1 MATNIRDIAREAGVS
16 STTVSRVLNGS
27 GYVKEETKALVLKII
42 KEFNYTPSAVARS
55 LSNNET
61 NTIGVIVPDIENP
74 FFGKIIKGISSLAD
88 ERNLNIILCDT
99 NENISKEMK
108 FLNMLKEQRISGI
121 IITPTNDINE
131 VNNEQLSVLENMG
144 IPIVLVDRDV
154 KHSNFDGVFTDNI
167 GGAYEATNALIK
179 EGHRKIAII
188 TGPNTSKPGRDRL
201 TGYKKALRMNDIEL
215 NEEYLF
221 YGDFMLESG
230 YLCTHEILKME
241 DRPTAILV
249 CNNMMNLGSIKAI
262 YESKLRIPQDMAIIG
277 FDEVQM
283 LDVVGLN
290 ISVVSR
296 PNNDMGKKAMEL
308 LLKKMN
314 TKEHTGTVR
323 ITLLSKLILKGSE
336 KLIK

>member
-1 MATNIRDIAREAGVS
+1 MGTNIRDIARAAKVS
-16 STTVSRVLNGS
+16 STTVSRVLNGT
-27 GYVKEETKALVLKII
+27 GYVKDETKSAVLKII
-42 KEFNYTPSAVARS
+42 KELNYTPSAVARS
-55 LSNNET
+55 LSRNQT
-61 NTIGVIVPDIENP
+61 NTIGVLVPDIENP
-74 FFGKIIKGISSLAD
+74 FFGQVIKGISSLAD

-99 NENISKEMK
+99 NEDISKEIK
-108 FLNMLKEQRISGI
+108 FLKMLKEQRILGI
-121 IITPTNDINE
+121 IVTPTNDTNE

-154 KHSNFDGVFTDNI
+154 KHSNFDGVFIDNI
-167 GGAYEATNALIK
+167 RGAYEATSALIN

-188 TGPNTSKPGRDRL
+188 TGPITAKPGRDRL
-201 TGYKKALRMNDIEL
+201 TGYKKALRMNDIKL

-221 YGDFMLESG
+221 YGDFKLDSG
-230 YLCTHEILKME
+230 YQCTQEILKME

-249 CNNMMNLGSIKAI
+249 CNNMMNLGSIKAM
-262 YESKLRIPQDMAIIG
+262 YENKLRIPQDMAIIG

-296 PNNDMGKKAMEL
+296 PNVDMGKTAMEL
-308 LLKKMN
+308 LLKKLD
-314 TKEHTGTVR
+314 TKEHTSTVR
-323 ITLLSKLILKGSE
+323 ITLLSNLLLKGSE

>member
-1 MATNIRDIAREAGVS
+1 MATNIRDIARAAGVS

-27 GYVKEETKALVLKII
+27 GYVKDETKALVLKVI

-55 LSNNET
+55 LSKSET

-74 FFGKIIKGISSLAD
+74 FFGEVIKGISSLAD

-99 NENISKEMK
+99 NEKVSKEIK

-121 IITPTNDINE
+121 IVTPTNDINE

-154 KHSNFDGVFTDNI
+154 KHSNFDGVFIDNI
-167 GGAYEATNALIK
+167 RGAYEATSALIK

-201 TGYKKALRMNDIEL
+201 TGYKKALRINDIEL
-215 NEEYLF
+215 NKGYLF
-221 YGDFMLESG
+221 YGDFKLDSG
-230 YLCTHEILKME
+230 YQSTKEILKMK

-249 CNNMMNLGSIKAI
+249 CNNMMNLGCIKAI
-262 YESKLRIPQDMAIIG
+262 YENKLRIPQDMAIIG

-296 PNNDMGKKAMEL
+296 PNTDMGKTAMEL
-308 LLKKMN
+308 LLKKMD
-314 TKEHTGTVR
+314 TKERTGTVR
-323 ITLLSKLILKGSE
+323 IILLSKLLLKGSE

>member
-27 GYVKEETKALVLKII
+27 GYVKEETKALVLKTI

-55 LSNNET
+55 LSKNET

-74 FFGKIIKGISSLAD
+74 FFGKVIKGISALAD

-99 NENISKEMK
+99 NENISKEIK

-121 IITPTNDINE
+121 IVTPTNDINE
-131 VNNEQLSVLENMG
+131 ANNEQLSVLENMG

-167 GGAYEATNALIK
+167 RGAYEATSALIK

-188 TGPNTSKPGRDRL
+188 TGPNSSKPGRDRL

-215 NEEYLF
+215 NEGYLF
-221 YGDFMLESG
+221 YGDFKLESG
-230 YLCTHEILKME
+230 YKATQEILKME
-241 DRPTAILV
+241 DRPTAILA
-249 CNNMMNLGSIKAI
+249 CNNMMNLGSIKAL
-262 YESKLRIPQDMAIIG
+262 YENKLRIPQDMAIIG
-277 FDEVQM
+277 FDEVLM

-296 PNNDMGKKAMEL
+296 PDNDMGKKAMEL
-308 LLKKMN
+308 LMKKMDS
-314 TKEHTGTVR
+314 KEHTGTVR
-323 ITLLSKLILKGSE
+323 LTLLSELILKGSE